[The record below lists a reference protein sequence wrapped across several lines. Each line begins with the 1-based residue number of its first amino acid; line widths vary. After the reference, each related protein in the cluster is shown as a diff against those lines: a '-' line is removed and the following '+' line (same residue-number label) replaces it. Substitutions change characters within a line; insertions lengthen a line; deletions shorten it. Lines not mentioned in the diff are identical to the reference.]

1 MKSCCNWWVFQ
12 SKTLEMGKIVIH
24 GIHVSRKCQ
33 EVKSHSWSI
42 HRIFVHNTSLLV
54 YFDPNLRGNFR
65 IGRHVFKTK
74 NVWCTNY
81 FGEDCTLKIAAWL
94 LSFCSCNCKEEQQ
107 VTFWIQ
113 AEENVSRLIESTCLR
128 NTTKENV
135 IWITSYPVHMNTKN
149 TTSILTVR

>member
-1 MKSCCNWWVFQ
+1 MDSCFSSVLSCDFLFMPDYQNFSNFTSNHTEIDKFFTQ
-12 SKTLEMGKIVIH
+12 NHDKCEKLSIADITFHANGKKWYHIH
-24 GIHVSRKCQ
+24 
-33 EVKSHSWSI
+33 
-42 HRIFVHNTSLLV
+42 
-54 YFDPNLRGNFR
+54 DPLT
-65 IGRHVFKTK
+65 FKTK
-74 NVWCTNY
+74 IVWCSKY

>member
-42 HRIFVHNTSLLV
+42 HVNFAHNPSLVV
-54 YFDPNLRGNFR
+54 YIDLNL
-65 IGRHVFKTK
+65 KQCPK
-74 NVWCTNY
+74 Y
-81 FGEDCTLKIAAWL
+81 FGEDCTLKIAACI

-135 IWITSYPVHMNTKN
+135 IWITSYPTYEYKKYY
-149 TTSILTVR
+149 ILTLIKRMVNTVTT